1 MGNLTS
7 KQNENF
13 KGVFGKELQFLNN
26 ICYSIINKDT
36 NKFKKNEYN
45 MFMNELNN
53 NYLLILE
60 KNLNKHLKLDLENL
74 NSSLYFVPKQQP
86 NVIDFVSDKGMFSK
100 ENKFIKKSEISSMI
114 GNHYSTILNMVK
126 TIANVYDIEG
136 GGDYSIAGIVQRN
149 IKLEN
154 DLLVVNYCNMSQFDY
169 KDNKKVDKVNFSN
182 LKGIKLLTGL
192 MTKDE
197 ANSFTKHLGLILS
210 ENSPTSK
217 LEDSICKM
225 NTQYKTNDFSK
236 LYKTKKGISLDCS
249 TKKHFSNTS
258 ELDFF
263 LSVSKNNPILAANKC
278 LDKKKVIINM
288 KDKNISKQSK
298 QLYKLYYTF
307 QENYKININN
317 VFTNLY
323 DVIDIKNFI
332 IKDIS
337 NSDLQNSMINLKQHL
352 IKFYMNSL
360 MDYKNL
366 LNHAKK
372 IGSVNINK
380 NAI

>member
-13 KGVFGKELQFLNN
+13 KGVFGKELELLNN

-36 NKFKKNEYN
+36 NKFNKNEYN

-53 NYLLILE
+53 NHLLILE
-60 KNLNKHLKLDLENL
+60 KNLNKHLKVDLENL

-100 ENKFIKKSEISSMI
+100 ENKFIKKSEIASMI
-114 GNHYSTILNMVK
+114 GNHYSSILNMVK

-154 DLLVVNYCNMSQFDY
+154 DLLVVNYCNMPQFDY

-182 LKGIKLLTGL
+182 LKGIKLLTGM

-197 ANSFTKHLGLILS
+197 ANAFTKHLGLILS

-249 TKKHFSNTS
+249 TKKHFSNSS

-298 QLYKLYYTF
+298 QLYKLYDTF
-307 QENYKININN
+307 QSNYKTNINN

-337 NSDLQNSMINLKQHL
+337 NLDLQNSMINLKQHL

>member
-1 MGNLTS
+1 MKKAEKRT
-7 KQNENF
+7 
-13 KGVFGKELQFLNN
+13 KGG
-26 ICYSIINKDT
+26 
-36 NKFKKNEYN
+36 
-45 MFMNELNN
+45 
-53 NYLLILE
+53 IL
-60 KNLNKHLKLDLENL
+60 
-74 NSSLYFVPKQQP
+74 F
-86 NVIDFVSDKGMFSK
+86 DKGSTPMV
-100 ENKFIKKSEISSMI
+100 SE
-114 GNHYSTILNMVK
+114 
-126 TIANVYDIEG
+126 DITV
-136 GGDYSIAGIVQRN
+136 I
-149 IKLEN
+149 
-154 DLLVVNYCNMSQFDY
+154 
-169 KDNKKVDKVNFSN
+169 
-182 LKGIKLLTGL
+182 
-192 MTKDE
+192 
-197 ANSFTKHLGLILS
+197 
-210 ENSPTSK
+210 
-217 LEDSICKM
+217 
-225 NTQYKTNDFSK
+225 
-236 LYKTKKGISLDCS
+236 KTKKGISLDCS
-249 TKKHFSNTS
+249 TKKHFSNSS

-298 QLYKLYYTF
+298 QLYKLYDTF
-307 QENYKININN
+307 QSNYKTNINN

>member
-13 KGVFGKELQFLNN
+13 KGVFGKELELLNN

-36 NKFKKNEYN
+36 NKFNKNEYN

-53 NYLLILE
+53 NHLLILE
-60 KNLNKHLKLDLENL
+60 KNLNKHLKVDLENL

-86 NVIDFVSDKGMFSK
+86 NVIDFESDKGMFSK

-114 GNHYSTILNMVK
+114 GNHYSSILNMVK

-182 LKGIKLLTGL
+182 LKGIKLLTGM

-249 TKKHFSNTS
+249 TKKHFSNSS

-298 QLYKLYYTF
+298 QLYKLYDTF
-307 QENYKININN
+307 QSNYKTNINN

>member
-86 NVIDFVSDKGMFSK
+86 NVIDFESDKGMFSK

>member
-13 KGVFGKELQFLNN
+13 KGVFGKELELLNN

-36 NKFKKNEYN
+36 NKFNKNEYN

-53 NYLLILE
+53 NHLLILE
-60 KNLNKHLKLDLENL
+60 KNLNKHLKVDLENL

-86 NVIDFVSDKGMFSK
+86 NVIDFESDKGMFSK
-100 ENKFIKKSEISSMI
+100 ENKFIKKSEVASMI
-114 GNHYSTILNMVK
+114 GNHYSSILNMVK

-182 LKGIKLLTGL
+182 LKGIKLLTGM

-197 ANSFTKHLGLILS
+197 ANAFTKHLGLILS

-225 NTQYKTNDFSK
+225 NIQYKTNDFSK

-298 QLYKLYYTF
+298 QLYKLYDTF
-307 QENYKININN
+307 QSNYKTNINN

>member
-13 KGVFGKELQFLNN
+13 KGVFGKELELLNN

-36 NKFKKNEYN
+36 NKFNKNEYN

-53 NYLLILE
+53 NHLLILE
-60 KNLNKHLKLDLENL
+60 KNLNKHLKVDLENL

-100 ENKFIKKSEISSMI
+100 ENNFIKKSEIASMI
-114 GNHYSTILNMVK
+114 GNHYSSILNMVK

-154 DLLVVNYCNMSQFDY
+154 DLLVVNYCNMPQFDY

-182 LKGIKLLTGL
+182 LKGIKLLTGM

-197 ANSFTKHLGLILS
+197 ANAFTKHLGLILS

-249 TKKHFSNTS
+249 TKKHFSNSS

-298 QLYKLYYTF
+298 QLYKLYDTF
-307 QENYKININN
+307 QSNYKTNINN

-337 NSDLQNSMINLKQHL
+337 NLDLQNSMINLKQHL

>member
-13 KGVFGKELQFLNN
+13 KGVFGKELELLNN

-36 NKFKKNEYN
+36 NKFNKNEYN

-53 NYLLILE
+53 NHLLILE
-60 KNLNKHLKLDLENL
+60 KNLNKHLKVDLENL

-100 ENKFIKKSEISSMI
+100 ENNFIKKSEIASMI
-114 GNHYSTILNMVK
+114 GNHYSSILNMVK

-154 DLLVVNYCNMSQFDY
+154 DLLVVNYCNMPQFDY

-182 LKGIKLLTGL
+182 LKGIKLLTGM

-197 ANSFTKHLGLILS
+197 GNAFTKHLGLILS

-249 TKKHFSNTS
+249 TKKHFSNSS

-298 QLYKLYYTF
+298 QLYKLYDTF
-307 QENYKININN
+307 QTNYKTNINN

>member
-13 KGVFGKELQFLNN
+13 KGVFGKELELLNN

-36 NKFKKNEYN
+36 NKFNKNEYN

-53 NYLLILE
+53 NHLLILE
-60 KNLNKHLKLDLENL
+60 KNLNKHLKVDLENL

-86 NVIDFVSDKGMFSK
+86 NVIDFESDKGMFSK
-100 ENKFIKKSEISSMI
+100 ENKFIKKSEVASMI
-114 GNHYSTILNMVK
+114 GNHYSSILNMVK

-182 LKGIKLLTGL
+182 LKGIKLLTGM

-298 QLYKLYYTF
+298 QLYKLYDTF
-307 QENYKININN
+307 QSNYKTNINN

>member
-7 KQNENF
+7 KQNKNF
-13 KGVFGKELQFLNN
+13 KGVFGKELELLNN

-36 NKFKKNEYN
+36 NKFNKNEYN

-53 NYLLILE
+53 NHILILE
-60 KNLNKHLKLDLENL
+60 KNLNKHLKVDLENL
-74 NSSLYFVPKQQP
+74 NSSLYFVPKKQP

-100 ENKFIKKSEISSMI
+100 ENNFIKKSEIASMI
-114 GNHYSTILNMVK
+114 GNHYSSILNMVK

-154 DLLVVNYCNMSQFDY
+154 DLLVVNYCNMPQFDY

-182 LKGIKLLTGL
+182 LKGIKLLTDM
-192 MTKDE
+192 MTMDE
-197 ANSFTKHLGLILS
+197 ANAFTKHLGLILS

-249 TKKHFSNTS
+249 TKKHFSNSS

-278 LDKKKVIINM
+278 LDRKKVIINM

-298 QLYKLYYTF
+298 QLYKLYDTF
-307 QENYKININN
+307 QSNYKTNINN

-366 LNHAKK
+366 LNYAKK

>member
-13 KGVFGKELQFLNN
+13 KGVFGKELELLNN

-36 NKFKKNEYN
+36 NKFNKNEYN

-53 NYLLILE
+53 NHLLILE
-60 KNLNKHLKLDLENL
+60 KNLNKHLKVDLENL

-86 NVIDFVSDKGMFSK
+86 NVIDFESDKGMFSK
-100 ENKFIKKSEISSMI
+100 ENKFIKKSEVASMI
-114 GNHYSTILNMVK
+114 GNHYSSILNMVK

-182 LKGIKLLTGL
+182 LKGIKLLTGM

-197 ANSFTKHLGLILS
+197 ANAFTKHLGLILS
-210 ENSPTSK
+210 ENSPNSK

-298 QLYKLYYTF
+298 QLYKLYDTF
-307 QENYKININN
+307 QSNYKTNINN

>member
-13 KGVFGKELQFLNN
+13 KGVFGKELEMLNK
-26 ICYSIINKDT
+26 ICYTLISKDA
-36 NKFKKNEYN
+36 NKFNKKEYN

-53 NYLLILE
+53 NHLLILE
-60 KNLNKHLKLDLENL
+60 KNLNKHLKVDLENL
-74 NSSLYFVPKQQP
+74 NSALYFVPKEQS
-86 NVIDFVSDKGMFSK
+86 NLIDFVSNKGMFSK
-100 ENKFIKKSEISSMI
+100 ENKFIKKSEIANMI
-114 GNHYSTILNMVK
+114 GNHYSSILNMIK
-126 TIANVYDIEG
+126 TIVDVYDLES
-136 GGDYSIAGIVQRN
+136 GGDYSIAGIIQRN

-154 DLLVVNYCNMSQFDY
+154 DLLVVNYCNMPQFDY
-169 KDNKKVDKVNFSN
+169 KDNKRIDKVNFSN
-182 LKGIKLLTGL
+182 LKGVKLLTSL

-197 ANSFTKHLGLILS
+197 ANAFTKHLGLLLS
-210 ENSPTSK
+210 ENSSQSK

-236 LYKTKKGISLDCS
+236 LYKTKKGLSLDCS
-249 TKKHFSNTS
+249 TKKHFNNTS

-263 LSVSKNNPILAANKC
+263 ISVSKNNPILASNKC

-288 KDKNISKQSK
+288 KDKKISKQSK
-298 QLYKLYYTF
+298 ELYKLYSIF
-307 QENYKININN
+307 QSNYKTNINN

-337 NSDLQNSMINLKQHL
+337 NQDLNKSLGNLKQHL

-366 LNHAKK
+366 LMHAKK

-380 NAI
+380 NSI

>member
-13 KGVFGKELQFLNN
+13 KGVFGKELELLNN

-36 NKFKKNEYN
+36 NKFNKNEYN

-53 NYLLILE
+53 NHLLILE
-60 KNLNKHLKLDLENL
+60 KNLNKHLKVDLENL

-100 ENKFIKKSEISSMI
+100 ENNFIKKSEIASMI
-114 GNHYSTILNMVK
+114 GNHYSSILNMVK

-154 DLLVVNYCNMSQFDY
+154 DLLVVNYCNMPQFDY

-182 LKGIKLLTGL
+182 LKGIKLLTGM

-197 ANSFTKHLGLILS
+197 ANAFTKHLGLILS

-249 TKKHFSNTS
+249 TKKHFSNSS

-298 QLYKLYYTF
+298 QLYKLYDTF
-307 QENYKININN
+307 QSNYKTNINN

>member
-13 KGVFGKELQFLNN
+13 KGVFGKELELLNN

-36 NKFKKNEYN
+36 NKFNKNEYN

-53 NYLLILE
+53 NHLLILE
-60 KNLNKHLKLDLENL
+60 KNLNKHLKVDLENL

-100 ENKFIKKSEISSMI
+100 ENKFIKKSEIASMI
-114 GNHYSTILNMVK
+114 GNHYSSILNMVK

-154 DLLVVNYCNMSQFDY
+154 DLLVVNYCNMPQFDY

-182 LKGIKLLTGL
+182 LKGIKLLTGM

-197 ANSFTKHLGLILS
+197 ANAFTKHLGLILS

-249 TKKHFSNTS
+249 TKKHFSNSS

-298 QLYKLYYTF
+298 QLYKLYDTF
-307 QENYKININN
+307 QSNYKKNINN

-337 NSDLQNSMINLKQHL
+337 NLDLQNSMINLKQHL

>member
-13 KGVFGKELQFLNN
+13 KGVFGKELELLNN

-36 NKFKKNEYN
+36 NKFNKNEYN

-53 NYLLILE
+53 NHLLILE
-60 KNLNKHLKLDLENL
+60 KNLNKHLKVDLENL

-86 NVIDFVSDKGMFSK
+86 NVIDFESDKGMFSK

-114 GNHYSTILNMVK
+114 GNHYSSILNMVK

-182 LKGIKLLTGL
+182 LKGIKLLTGM

-298 QLYKLYYTF
+298 QLYKLYDTF
-307 QENYKININN
+307 QSNYKTNINN

>member
-13 KGVFGKELQFLNN
+13 KGVFGKELELLNN

-36 NKFKKNEYN
+36 NKFNKNEYN

-53 NYLLILE
+53 NHLLILE
-60 KNLNKHLKLDLENL
+60 KNLNKHLKVDLENL

-100 ENKFIKKSEISSMI
+100 ENKFIKKSEIASMI
-114 GNHYSTILNMVK
+114 GNHYSSILNMVK

-154 DLLVVNYCNMSQFDY
+154 DLLVVNYCNMPQFDY

-182 LKGIKLLTGL
+182 LKGIKLLTGM

-197 ANSFTKHLGLILS
+197 ANAFTKHLGLILS

-249 TKKHFSNTS
+249 TKKHFSNSS

-298 QLYKLYYTF
+298 QLYKLYDTF
-307 QENYKININN
+307 QTNYKTNINN

>member
-13 KGVFGKELQFLNN
+13 KGVFGKELELLNN

-36 NKFKKNEYN
+36 NKFNKNEYN

-53 NYLLILE
+53 NHLLILE
-60 KNLNKHLKLDLENL
+60 KNLNKHLKVDLENL

-100 ENKFIKKSEISSMI
+100 ENKFIKKSEIASMI
-114 GNHYSTILNMVK
+114 GNHYSSILNMVK

-182 LKGIKLLTGL
+182 LKGIKLLTGM
-192 MTKDE
+192 MTKDQ
-197 ANSFTKHLGLILS
+197 ANAFTKHLGLILS

-298 QLYKLYYTF
+298 QLYKLYDTF
-307 QENYKININN
+307 QSNYKTNINN

>member
-13 KGVFGKELQFLNN
+13 KGVFGKELELLNN

-36 NKFKKNEYN
+36 NKFNKNEYN

-53 NYLLILE
+53 NHLLILE
-60 KNLNKHLKLDLENL
+60 KNLNKHLKVDLENL

-100 ENKFIKKSEISSMI
+100 ENKFIKKSEIASMI
-114 GNHYSTILNMVK
+114 GNHYSSILNMVK

-182 LKGIKLLTGL
+182 LKGIKLLTGM
-192 MTKDE
+192 MTKDQ
-197 ANSFTKHLGLILS
+197 ANAFTKHLGLILS

-249 TKKHFSNTS
+249 TKKHFSNSS

-298 QLYKLYYTF
+298 QLYKLYDTF
-307 QENYKININN
+307 QSNYKTNINN